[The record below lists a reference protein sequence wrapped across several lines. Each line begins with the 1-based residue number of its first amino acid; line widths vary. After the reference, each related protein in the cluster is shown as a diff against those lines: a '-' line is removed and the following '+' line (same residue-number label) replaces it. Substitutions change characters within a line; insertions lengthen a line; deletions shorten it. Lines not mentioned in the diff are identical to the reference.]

1 MFIASARVEIFIG
14 EAHSLKEKRQ
24 IIKSVLQRM
33 KNAFNVS
40 VAEVDDMDRW
50 QVGVLGVA
58 CVSGDITHARQQLEA
73 VLGFL
78 ERDGRFEVGRVDRE
92 VY

>member
-24 IIKSVLQRM
+24 IIKSVLQRV

-40 VAEVDDMDRW
+40 IAEVDAMDRW

-58 CVSGDITHARQQLEA
+58 CVSGDIHHARRQLDA
-73 VLGFL
+73 VLDFL
-78 ERDGRFEVGRVDRE
+78 EQDGRFELGRVDRE